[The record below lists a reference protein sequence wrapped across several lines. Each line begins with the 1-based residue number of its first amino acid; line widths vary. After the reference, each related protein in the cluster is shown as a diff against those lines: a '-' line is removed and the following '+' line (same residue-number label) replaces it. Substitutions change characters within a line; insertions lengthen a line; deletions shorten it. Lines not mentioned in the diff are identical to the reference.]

1 MNKDGSIQ
9 IYRVSVVDVTFPFFL
24 DSIVR
29 RTFKIDGAQCPKSF
43 IQKIQMKTCLSF
55 IQTTLK

>member
-24 DSIVR
+24 ESIVR
-29 RTFKIDGAQCPKSF
+29 RTFKIDGHSA
-43 IQKIQMKTCLSF
+43 
-55 IQTTLK
+55 